1 MHLRRLLPLAAA
13 AAIAMLGAAGATSA
27 HTLVDPTTLTPP
39 LPPTWVCYEDGPWV
53 KCDRSVVFTISDE
66 DTGDPGCGTVYL
78 DSTDTRHATRWYRD
92 GLVVELTVQSKVRG
106 TLSLSPAG
114 GGTTLDFAADLSW
127 DERFLEPGD
136 LSSGS
141 ATSHGNV
148 LKIEGMGSLARDVG
162 IWLPDGTHH
171 GLFSLGDEGDAAL
184 CALLV
189 Q

>member
-1 MHLRRLLPLAAA
+1 MHPRRFLPLAAI
-13 AAIAMLGAAGATSA
+13 AAIALFGAAGATSA
-27 HTLVDPTTLTPP
+27 RTLVDPTTLTPP
-39 LPPTWVCYEDGPWV
+39 PPATYVCQEDGPWV

-66 DTGDPGCGTVYL
+66 DTGDPGCGTVYQ
-78 DSTDTRHATRWYRD
+78 DSTDSRHATRWYRD
-92 GLVVELTVQSKVRG
+92 GLLVELIVQSKVRG

-114 GGTTLDFAADLSW
+114 AGTTLDFAADLSW

-141 ATSHGNV
+141 GTSHGNV
-148 LKIEGMGSLARDVG
+148 LRIEGMGSLARDVG

>member
-1 MHLRRLLPLAAA
+1 MHPRRFLPLAAI
-13 AAIAMLGAAGATSA
+13 AAIGLFGAAGATSA
-27 HTLVDPTTLTPP
+27 RTLVDPTTLTPP
-39 LPPTWVCYEDGPWV
+39 PPATYVCQEDGPWV

-66 DTGDPGCGTVYL
+66 DTGDPGCGTVYQ
-78 DSTDTRHATRWYRD
+78 DSTNSRHATRWYRD
-92 GLVVELTVQSKVRG
+92 GLLVELIVQSKVRG

-114 GGTTLDFAADLSW
+114 AGTTLDFAADLSW
-127 DERFLEPGD
+127 DERFLVPGD

-141 ATSHGNV
+141 GTSHGNV
-148 LKIEGMGSLARDVG
+148 LRIEGMGSLARDVG

>member
-1 MHLRRLLPLAAA
+1 MKFRRLVPLAALA
-13 AAIAMLGAAGATSA
+13 AVGLFAGAGATSA

-39 LPPTWVCYEDGPWV
+39 LPPTRFCYGDGPWV
-53 KCDRSVVFTISDE
+53 KCDTSAVITTENE

-92 GLVVELTVQSKVRG
+92 GLLVKRIVQSQVRG
-106 TLSLSPAG
+106 TLSLSPTG
-114 GGTTLDFAADLSW
+114 SGTIIDFAADLSW
-127 DERFLEPGD
+127 DERFLVPGD
-136 LSSGS
+136 LSSDS
-141 ATSHGNV
+141 ETVHGNV
-148 LKIEGMGSLARDVG
+148 LRIEGMGSLARDVG
-162 IWLPDGTHH
+162 IWLPDGTHN

>member
-1 MHLRRLLPLAAA
+1 MNPRRILVVAAVT
-13 AAIAMLGAAGATSA
+13 AIALLGGAGATSA
-27 HTLVDPTTLTPP
+27 QTLVDPTTLTPP
-39 LPPTWVCYEDGPWV
+39 LPAFRVCYEDGPWV
-53 KCDRSVVFTISDE
+53 KCDTSAVGTTSNE

-92 GLVVELTVQSKVRG
+92 GLLVERIVQSQVRG
-106 TLSLSPAG
+106 TLSLSPT
-114 GGTTLDFAADLSW
+114 GTSKAVEFAEDLSW
-127 DERFLEPGD
+127 VERFLVPGD
-136 LSSGS
+136 LSSDS
-141 ATSHGNV
+141 ETVHGNV
-148 LKIEGMGSLARDVG
+148 LRIEGMRSLARDVG